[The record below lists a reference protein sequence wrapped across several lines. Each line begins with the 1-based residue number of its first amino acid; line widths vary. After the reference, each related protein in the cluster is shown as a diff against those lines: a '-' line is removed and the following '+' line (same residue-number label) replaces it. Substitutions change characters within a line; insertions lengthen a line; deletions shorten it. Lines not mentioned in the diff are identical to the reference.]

1 MISNKWMIAICIM
14 ILGLYVQ
21 PILAQEVAEN
31 LTATVN
37 TFTGEEGNKELKGN
51 LIITENEGTNKK
63 INISFTNLIEENS
76 SQVLDK
82 SKINGIYSGL

>member
-1 MISNKWMIAICIM
+1 MIDKKWMIAIWII
-14 ILGLYVQ
+14 ILGLYIQ

-51 LIITENEGTNKK
+51 LIITENEGKDRK
-63 INISFTNLIEENS
+63 
-76 SQVLDK
+76 V
-82 SKINGIYSGL
+82 